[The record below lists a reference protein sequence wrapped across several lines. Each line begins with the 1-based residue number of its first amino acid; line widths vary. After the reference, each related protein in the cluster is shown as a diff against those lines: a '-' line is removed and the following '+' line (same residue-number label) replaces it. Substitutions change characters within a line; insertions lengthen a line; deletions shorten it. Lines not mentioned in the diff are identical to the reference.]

1 MLVDW
6 EAIHRSKLVRKMN
19 AINFDFDHNQH
30 KCVSSFTKPMDYHFL
45 HFVCMPFLLH
55 VCPHW
60 VENLIE

>member
-30 KCVSSFTKPMDYHFL
+30 KCVSSFMKPKIIISCILYACPF
-45 HFVCMPFLLH
+45 FCMCVLTGLRT
-55 VCPHW
+55 
-60 VENLIE
+60 